1 MKDILDM
8 KQSKNWAHK
17 TSSWKYLTIYRF
29 VLQFFPKHRES
40 HFCSP
45 PWAPFKTCW
54 KSAAAA
60 SHDLILAEVYGKCQL
75 LFSRSVVSD
84 SLGLHGVQPTRLL
97 CPWDFPGKKS
107 GAGCRCLLQGI
118 FLTQGSNLRLV
129 HWQGD
134 SSALGHQRSLSTW
147 LGNGNTEDNND
158 NGVTISSR
166 DGKHLHSGYWLPGS
180 ALSIWYRLS
189 LLSS

>member
-1 MKDILDM
+1 MLSSCRII
-8 KQSKNWAHK
+8 QS
-17 TSSWKYLTIYRF
+17 SVRM
-29 VLQFFPKHRES
+29 LQWG
-40 HFCSP
+40 FCSG
-45 PWAPFKTCW
+45 TE
-54 KSAAAA
+54 AARCTW
-60 SHDLILAEVYGKCQL
+60 LLLL

-180 ALSIWYRLS
+180 ALSIWYKLS